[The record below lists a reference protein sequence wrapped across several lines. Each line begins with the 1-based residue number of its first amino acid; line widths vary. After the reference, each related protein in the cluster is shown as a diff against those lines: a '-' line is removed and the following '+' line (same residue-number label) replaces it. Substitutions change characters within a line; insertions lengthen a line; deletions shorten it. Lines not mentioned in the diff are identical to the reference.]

1 MSLMQL
7 LVVYA
12 TLDMLLIAC
21 IVAGTFIGFM
31 MFGFSRRRT
40 FLYIYNPLG
49 SIINFAFES

>member
-1 MSLMQL
+1 MQL